1 MNLVWKLLRRHIS
14 LPQLAG
20 FFLAN
25 LLGML
30 IVLLS
35 LQFYRDVKPIFSEE
49 DGVIRPDYLILSKRI
64 SALNTIGLGSVS
76 TFSQKEMDE
85 LASQPF
91 AKRVGAF
98 TASQYK
104 VSCSLGIEGVA
115 QLGTEM
121 FFESVPDAFV
131 DACPEKWHFSE
142 GDDFVPIIVPKTYLA
157 IYNFGFAQSQN
168 LPKISE
174 SIVGLVEMTISMRG
188 GGRNE
193 FIKGRVIGFSTRLNT
208 ILAPESFIRWSNERY
223 APDADTEPS
232 RIILEVSNPADDAI
246 VNYLNGKGYEME
258 DDKLD
263 AGRMTFFLRLVSAI
277 VMLVGLLISLLSFY
291 ILMLSIYLL
300 VEKNTEK
307 MRTLLLIGHS
317 PSRVALPYQLLAVGM
332 NAAVLLLAIGGLFV
346 VRSTYM
352 PKLVAVFPQ
361 MEEGSVVA
369 SILPAI
375 LLGLALFAL
384 ISLANAVIIRRRIN
398 LIWQNKE

>member
-1 MNLVWKLLRRHIS
+1 MRLVWKLLRRHIS

-20 FFLAN
+20 FFFAN

-35 LQFYRDVKPIFSEE
+35 LQFYRDVKPIFSED
-49 DGVIRPDYLILSKRI
+49 DGFIRPDYLILSKRI
-64 SALNTIGLGSVS
+64 SALNSIGLGTVS
-76 TFSQKEMDE
+76 TFSQKEMDD
-85 LASQPF
+85 LKAQPF

-104 VSCSLGIEGVA
+104 VACSMGINDVA
-115 QLGTEM
+115 QFGTEM

-131 DACPEKWHFSE
+131 DVDLKKWHFTE
-142 GDDFVPIIVPKTYLA
+142 GDDVVPIILPRTYLA

-174 SIVGLVEMTISMRG
+174 GIVGMVEMTISMRG
-188 GGRNE
+188 SGKNE
-193 FIKGRVIGFSTRLNT
+193 YIKGRVIGFSTRLNT
-208 ILAPESFIRWSNERY
+208 ILVPESFIRWSNARY
-223 APDADTEPS
+223 APEADTEPS
-232 RIILEVSNPADDAI
+232 RIILEVGNPADDAI
-246 VNYLNGKGYEME
+246 VNYLNEKGYEME

-263 AGRMTFFLRLVSAI
+263 AGRMTFFLRLVSGI

-307 MRTLLLIGHS
+307 MRTLLLIGYS
-317 PSRVALPYQLLAVGM
+317 PARVALPYQLLTIGM
-332 NAAVLLLAIGGLFV
+332 NAAVLLLAVGGLCLL
-346 VRSTYM
+346 RSFYM
-352 PKLVAVFPQ
+352 KQLWSVFPQ
-361 MEEGSVVA
+361 MSDG

-375 LLGLALFAL
+375 LLGIILFIVVSIVNAL
-384 ISLANAVIIRRRIN
+384 IIRRRIN
-398 LIWQNKE
+398 YIWKN

>member
-35 LQFYRDVKPIFSEE
+35 LQFYRDVKPVFSEE
-49 DGVIRPDYLILSKRI
+49 DGFIRPDYLILSKRI

-76 TFSQKEMDE
+76 TFSEREMNE

-104 VSCSLGIEGVA
+104 VSCSMGINGVA

-131 DACPEKWHFSE
+131 DVDLKKWHFSE
-142 GDDFVPIIVPKTYLA
+142 GDDVVPIILPKTYLA

-174 SIVGLVEMTISMRG
+174 NIVGLVEMTIAMRG
-188 GGRNE
+188 NGRNE

-208 ILAPESFIRWSNERY
+208 ILAPESFIKWSNERY
-223 APDADTEPS
+223 APEAETEPS
-232 RIILEVSNPADDAI
+232 RIILEVKNPADDAI
-246 VNYLNGKGYEME
+246 VNYINEKGYELE

-263 AGRMTFFLRLVSAI
+263 AGRMTFFLRLVSGI

-300 VEKNTEK
+300 VEKNSDK
-307 MRTLLLIGHS
+307 MRTLLLIGYS
-317 PSRVALPYQLLAVGM
+317 PARVALPYQLLTIGI
-332 NAAVLLLAIGGLFV
+332 NAAVLLIATCVLCWL
-346 VRSTYM
+346 RTLY
-352 PKLVAVFPQ
+352 LQRLQAVFPQ
-361 MEEGSVVA
+361 MTAGS
-369 SILPAI
+369 IWPAI
-375 LLGLALFAL
+375 LLGLALFAI
-384 ISLANAVIIRRRIN
+384 ISLANAIIIRRRIN
-398 LIWQNKE
+398 RIWNNKD

>member
-1 MNLVWKLLRRHIS
+1 MKLVWKLLRRHIS

-49 DGVIRPDYLILSKRI
+49 DGFIRPDYLILCKRI

-76 TFSQKEMDE
+76 TFSQKEMND
-85 LASQPF
+85 LKAQPF
-91 AKRVGAF
+91 AKNVGAF

-104 VSCSLGIEGVA
+104 VACSMGINGVA
-115 QLGTEM
+115 QFGTEM

-131 DACPEKWHFSE
+131 DVDLSKWHFNE
-142 GDDFVPIIVPKTYLA
+142 GDDVVPIILPRTYLA

-174 SIVGLVEMTISMRG
+174 GVVGMVEMTIMMRG
-188 GGRNE
+188 NGLNE
-193 FIKGRVIGFSTRLNT
+193 YIKGRVIGFSTRLNT
-208 ILAPESFIRWSNERY
+208 ILVPESFIRWSNARY
-223 APDADTEPS
+223 APEADTEPS
-232 RIILEVSNPADDAI
+232 RIILEVKNPADDAI
-246 VNYLNGKGYEME
+246 VNYINEKGYEME

-263 AGRMTFFLRLVSAI
+263 AGRMTFFLRLVSGI
-277 VMLVGLLISLLSFY
+277 VMLVGLLISMLSFY

-307 MRTLLLIGHS
+307 MRTLLLIGYS
-317 PSRVALPYQLLAVGM
+317 PARVALPYQLLTIGM
-332 NAAVLLLAIGGLFV
+332 NATVLLLAIGGLCLL
-346 VRSTYM
+346 RSLYM
-352 PKLVAVFPQ
+352 QQLWSVFPQ
-361 MEEGSVVA
+361 MQDG
-369 SILPAI
+369 SILPAV
-375 LLGLALFAL
+375 LLGIVLFA
-384 ISLANAVIIRRRIN
+384 IVSLANALVIRRRIN
-398 LIWQNKE
+398 IIWNNK

>member
-35 LQFYRDVKPIFSEE
+35 LQFYRDVKPVFSEE
-49 DGVIRPDYLILSKRI
+49 DGIIRPDYLILSKRI

-76 TFSQKEMDE
+76 TFSEREMNE

-98 TASQYK
+98 MASQYK
-104 VSCSLGIEGVA
+104 VSCSMGINGVA

-131 DACPEKWHFSE
+131 DVDLKKWHFSE
-142 GDDFVPIIVPKTYLA
+142 GDDVVPIILPKTYLA

-174 SIVGLVEMTISMRG
+174 NIVGLVEMTIAMRG
-188 GGRNE
+188 NGKNE
-193 FIKGRVIGFSTRLNT
+193 FLKGRVIGFSTRLNT
-208 ILAPESFIRWSNERY
+208 ILAPESFIKWSNERY
-223 APDADTEPS
+223 APEAETEPS
-232 RIILEVSNPADDAI
+232 RIILEVKNPADDAI
-246 VNYLNGKGYEME
+246 VNYLNEKGYEME

-263 AGRMTFFLRLVSAI
+263 AGRMTFFLRLVSGI

-300 VEKNTEK
+300 VEKNSDK
-307 MRTLLLIGHS
+307 MRTLLLIGYS
-317 PSRVALPYQLLAVGM
+317 PARVALPYQLLTIGI
-332 NAAVLLLAIGGLFV
+332 NAAVLLIATCVLCWL
-346 VRSTYM
+346 RTLY
-352 PKLVAVFPQ
+352 LQRLQAVFPQ
-361 MEEGSVVA
+361 MTAGS
-369 SILPAI
+369 IWPAI
-375 LLGLALFAL
+375 LLGLALFAI
-384 ISLANAVIIRRRIN
+384 ISLANAIIIRRRIN
-398 LIWQNKE
+398 RIWNNKD

>member
-1 MNLVWKLLRRHIS
+1 MRLVWKLLRRHIS

-25 LLGML
+25 LLGMV
-30 IVLLS
+30 IVLMS

-49 DGVIRPDYLILSKRI
+49 DGFIRPDYLILSKRI
-64 SALNTIGLGSVS
+64 SSLGAIGLGSTN
-76 TFSQKEMDE
+76 TFSQRDIDE

-104 VSCSLGIEGVA
+104 VSCSMGIEGLA
-115 QLGTEM
+115 QIGTEM

-131 DACPEKWHFSE
+131 DVDLTKWHFSPE
-142 GDDFVPIIVPKTYLA
+142 DGVVPIILPKTYLA

-168 LPKISE
+168 LPKLSE
-174 SIVGLVEMTISMRG
+174 GVIGMVEMTISMRG
-188 GGRNE
+188 NGLNE
-193 FIKGRVIGFSTRLNT
+193 YIKGRVIGFSSRLNT
-208 ILAPESFIRWSNERY
+208 ILAPESFVRWSNERY
-223 APDADTEPS
+223 APDAEDEPS

-246 VNYLNGKGYEME
+246 VHYINEKGYEME

-263 AGRMTFFLRLVSAI
+263 AGRMTFFLRLVAGI

-307 MRTLLLIGHS
+307 MRTLLLIGYS
-317 PSRVALPYQLLAVGM
+317 PAKVALPYQLLTIGM
-332 NAAVLLLAIGGLFV
+332 NAAVLLLAVGSLCIL
-346 VRSTYM
+346 RSLYM
-352 PKLVAVFPQ
+352 QRLWSVFPQ
-361 MEEGSVVA
+361 ISEE

-375 LLGLALFAL
+375 VLGFVLFV
-384 ISLANAVIIRRRIN
+384 IVSLANAAIIRRRIN
-398 LIWQNKE
+398 IIWKN

>member
-1 MNLVWKLLRRHIS
+1 MRLVWKLLRRHIS

-25 LLGML
+25 LLGMV
-30 IVLLS
+30 IVLMS

-49 DGVIRPDYLILSKRI
+49 DGFIRPDYLILSKRI
-64 SALNTIGLGSVS
+64 SSLGAIGLGSTN
-76 TFSQKEMDE
+76 TFSQRDIDE

-104 VSCSLGIEGVA
+104 VSCSMGIEGLA
-115 QLGTEM
+115 QIGTEM

-131 DACPEKWHFSE
+131 DVDLTKWHFSPE
-142 GDDFVPIIVPKTYLA
+142 DGVVPIILPKTYLA

-168 LPKISE
+168 LPKLSE
-174 SIVGLVEMTISMRG
+174 GVIGMVEMTISMRG
-188 GGRNE
+188 NGLNE
-193 FIKGRVIGFSTRLNT
+193 YIKGRVIGFSSRLNT
-208 ILAPESFIRWSNERY
+208 ILAPESFVRWSNERY
-223 APDADTEPS
+223 APDAEDEPS

-246 VNYLNGKGYEME
+246 VHYINEKGYEME

-263 AGRMTFFLRLVSAI
+263 AGRMTFFLRLVAGI

-307 MRTLLLIGHS
+307 MRTLLLIGYS
-317 PSRVALPYQLLAVGM
+317 PAKVALPYQLLTIGM
-332 NAAVLLLAIGGLFV
+332 NAAVLLLAVGGLCIL
-346 VRSTYM
+346 RSLYM
-352 PKLVAVFPQ
+352 QRLWSVFPQ
-361 MEEGSVVA
+361 ISEE
-369 SILPAI
+369 SIVPAI
-375 LLGLALFAL
+375 VLGFVLFV
-384 ISLANAVIIRRRIN
+384 IVSLANAAIIRRRIN
-398 LIWQNKE
+398 IIWKN

>member
-1 MNLVWKLLRRHIS
+1 MRLVWKLLRRHIS

-20 FFLAN
+20 FFFAN

-35 LQFYRDVKPIFSEE
+35 LQFYRDVKPIFSED
-49 DGVIRPDYLILSKRI
+49 DGFIRPDYLILSKRI

-76 TFSQKEMDE
+76 TFSQKEMSD
-85 LASQPF
+85 LKAQPF

-98 TASQYK
+98 TASQYR
-104 VSCSLGIEGVA
+104 VACSMGINGVA
-115 QLGTEM
+115 QFGTEM

-131 DACPEKWHFSE
+131 DVDLKKWHFAE
-142 GDDFVPIIVPKTYLA
+142 GDDVVPIILPRTYLA

-174 SIVGLVEMTISMRG
+174 GIVGMVEMTISMRG
-188 GGRNE
+188 SGRNE
-193 FIKGRVIGFSTRLNT
+193 YIKGRVIGFSTRLNT
-208 ILAPESFIRWSNERY
+208 ILVPESFIRWSNARY
-223 APDADTEPS
+223 APEADTEPS
-232 RIILEVSNPADDAI
+232 RIILEVGNPADDAI
-246 VNYLNGKGYEME
+246 VNYLNEKGYEME

-263 AGRMTFFLRLVSAI
+263 AGRMTFFLRLVSGI

-307 MRTLLLIGHS
+307 MRTLLLIGYS
-317 PSRVALPYQLLAVGM
+317 PARVALPYQLLTICM
-332 NAAVLLLAIGGLFV
+332 NAAVLLLAVGGLCLL
-346 VRSTYM
+346 RSFYM
-352 PKLVAVFPQ
+352 KQLWSVFPQ
-361 MEEGSVVA
+361 MSDG

-375 LLGLALFAL
+375 LLGIILFAVVS
-384 ISLANAVIIRRRIN
+384 IVNALIIRRRIN
-398 LIWQNKE
+398 YIWKN

>member
-1 MNLVWKLLRRHIS
+1 MKLVWKLLRRHIS

-49 DGVIRPDYLILSKRI
+49 DGFIRPDYLILSKRI
-64 SALNTIGLGSVS
+64 STLNTIGLGTVS
-76 TFSQKEMDE
+76 TFSEKEMNE
-85 LASQPF
+85 LASQSF

-104 VSCSLGIEGVA
+104 VACSMGIDGVA

-131 DACPEKWHFSE
+131 DVDSKEWHFSE
-142 GDDFVPIIVPKTYLA
+142 GDEMVPIILPRTYLA

-174 SIVGLVEMTISMRG
+174 SVVGLVEMTISMRG
-188 GGRNE
+188 NGRNE
-193 FIKGRVIGFSTRLNT
+193 YIKGRVIGFSTRLNT
-208 ILAPESFIRWSNERY
+208 ILVPESFIRWSNARY
-223 APDADTEPS
+223 APEAETEPS
-232 RIILEVSNPADDAI
+232 RIILEVSNPADDSI
-246 VNYLNGKGYEME
+246 VNYINEKGYELE

-263 AGRMTFFLRLVSAI
+263 AGRMTFFLRLVSGI

-300 VEKNTEK
+300 VEKNSDK
-307 MRTLLLIGHS
+307 MRTLLLIGYS
-317 PSRVALPYQLLAVGM
+317 PARVALPYQMLTIGINL
-332 NAAVLLLAIGGLFV
+332 AVLLLAIIILIIL
-346 VRSTYM
+346 RSWYLQMLAT
-352 PKLVAVFPQ
+352 VFPKMQ
-361 MEEGSVVA
+361 GG

-375 LLGLALFAL
+375 LLGIGLF
-384 ISLANAVIIRRRIN
+384 IIVSIANCIVVRRRIN
-398 LIWQNKE
+398 RIWNNKD

>member
-20 FFLAN
+20 FFFAN

-35 LQFYRDVKPIFSEE
+35 LQFYRDVKPVFSEE
-49 DGVIRPDYLILSKRI
+49 DGFIRPDFLILSKRI
-64 SALNTIGLGSVS
+64 SALGTIGLGSVS
-76 TFSQKEMDE
+76 TFSEKEMNE

-104 VSCSLGIEGVA
+104 VSCSMGIDGVA

-131 DACPEKWHFSE
+131 DADLQKWHFNE
-142 GDDFVPIIVPKTYLA
+142 GDEVVPIILPRTYLA

-174 SIVGLVEMTISMRG
+174 SVAGLVEMVISMRG
-188 GGRNE
+188 NGRNE
-193 FIKGRVIGFSTRLNT
+193 FIRGKVIGFSTRLNT

-223 APDADTEPS
+223 APDADAEPS
-232 RIILEVSNPADDAI
+232 RIILEVGNPADDAI
-246 VNYLNGKGYEME
+246 VNYINGKGYEME

-263 AGRMTFFLRLVSAI
+263 AGRMTFFLRLVSGI
-277 VMLVGLLISLLSFY
+277 VMTVGLLISLLSFY

-300 VEKNTEK
+300 VEKNSDK
-307 MRTLLLIGHS
+307 MRTLLLIGYS
-317 PSRVALPYQLLAVGM
+317 RGRVALPYQMLTVGINLLVFLLAVV
-332 NAAVLLLAIGGLFV
+332 ALLCLRTQYMQMLA
-346 VRSTYM
+346 T
-352 PKLVAVFPQ
+352 VFPKMQ
-361 MEEGSVVA
+361 GG

-375 LLGLALFAL
+375 LLGLLLF
-384 ISLANAVIIRRRIN
+384 IIVSIANCIVVRRRIN
-398 LIWQNKE
+398 GIWNNKES

>member
-1 MNLVWKLLRRHIS
+1 MRLVWKLLRRHIS

-25 LLGML
+25 LLGMV
-30 IVLLS
+30 IVLMS

-49 DGVIRPDYLILSKRI
+49 DGFIRPDYLILSKRI
-64 SALNTIGLGSVS
+64 SSLGAIGLGSTN
-76 TFSQKEMDE
+76 TFSQRDIDE

-104 VSCSLGIEGVA
+104 VSCSMGIEGLA
-115 QLGTEM
+115 QIGTEM

-131 DACPEKWHFSE
+131 DVDLTKWHFSPE
-142 GDDFVPIIVPKTYLA
+142 DGVVPIILPKTYLA

-168 LPKISE
+168 LPKLSE
-174 SIVGLVEMTISMRG
+174 GVIGMVEMTISMRG
-188 GGRNE
+188 NGLNE
-193 FIKGRVIGFSTRLNT
+193 YIKGRVIGFSSRLNT
-208 ILAPESFIRWSNERY
+208 ILAPESFVRWSNERY
-223 APDADTEPS
+223 APDAEDEPS

-246 VNYLNGKGYEME
+246 VHYINEKGYEME

-263 AGRMTFFLRLVSAI
+263 AGRMTFFLRLVAGI

-307 MRTLLLIGHS
+307 MRTLLLIGYS
-317 PSRVALPYQLLAVGM
+317 PAKVALPYQLLTIGM
-332 NAAVLLLAIGGLFV
+332 NAAVLLLAVGGLCIL
-346 VRSTYM
+346 RSLYM
-352 PKLVAVFPQ
+352 QRLWSVFPQ
-361 MEEGSVVA
+361 ISEE

-375 LLGLALFAL
+375 VLGFVLFV
-384 ISLANAVIIRRRIN
+384 IVSLANAAIICRRIN
-398 LIWQNKE
+398 IIWKN

>member
-1 MNLVWKLLRRHIS
+1 MILVWKLLRRHIS

-20 FFLAN
+20 FFFAN
-25 LLGML
+25 LLGMI

-35 LQFYRDVKPIFSEE
+35 LQFYRDVKPIFSED
-49 DGVIRPDYLILSKRI
+49 DGFIRPDYLILSKRI
-64 SALNTIGLGSVS
+64 SALNTIGLGSVT
-76 TFSQKEMDE
+76 TFSEKEMND

-98 TASQYK
+98 TATQYK
-104 VSCSLGIEGVA
+104 VACSMGINGVA
-115 QLGTEM
+115 QLGTDL

-131 DACPEKWHFSE
+131 DVDLEKWHFAE
-142 GDDFVPIIVPKTYLA
+142 GDDIVPIILPRTYLA

-174 SIVGLVEMTISMRG
+174 GVVGMVEMMIVMRG
-188 GGRNE
+188 NGLQE
-193 FIKGRVIGFSTRLNT
+193 QIKGKVIGFSTRLNT
-208 ILAPESFIRWSNERY
+208 ILAPESFIRWSNARY
-223 APDADTEPS
+223 APNAETEPS

-246 VNYLNGKGYEME
+246 VHYINEKGYEME

-263 AGRMTFFLRLVSAI
+263 AGRLTFFLRIVAGI

-307 MRTLLLIGHS
+307 MRTLLLIGYS
-317 PSRVALPYQLLAVGM
+317 PARVALPYQLLTIGM
-332 NAAVLLLAIGGLFV
+332 NAAVLLLAIIVLCLL
-346 VRSTYM
+346 RSLYM
-352 PKLVAVFPQ
+352 QRLWSVFPQ
-361 MEEGSVVA
+361 MQDG

-375 LLGLALFAL
+375 LLGIALFARV
-384 ISLANAVIIRRRIN
+384 SFANAWVIRRRIN
-398 LIWQNKE
+398 TIWNNKG

>member
-20 FFLAN
+20 FFFAN

-35 LQFYRDVKPIFSEE
+35 LQFYRDVKPVFSEE
-49 DGVIRPDYLILSKRI
+49 DGFIRPDFLILSKRI
-64 SALNTIGLGSVS
+64 SALGTIGLGSVS
-76 TFSQKEMDE
+76 TFSEKEMNE

-104 VSCSLGIEGVA
+104 VSCSMGIDGVA

-131 DACPEKWHFSE
+131 DADLQKWHFNE
-142 GDDFVPIIVPKTYLA
+142 GDDVVPIILPRTYLA

-174 SIVGLVEMTISMRG
+174 SVVGLVEMVISMRG
-188 GGRNE
+188 NGRNE
-193 FIKGRVIGFSTRLNT
+193 FIRGKVIGFSTRLNT

-223 APDADTEPS
+223 APDADAEPS
-232 RIILEVSNPADDAI
+232 RIILEVGNPADDAI
-246 VNYLNGKGYEME
+246 VNYINAKGYEME

-263 AGRMTFFLRLVSAI
+263 AGRMTFFLRLVSGI
-277 VMLVGLLISLLSFY
+277 VMTVGLLISLLSFY

-300 VEKNTEK
+300 VEKNSDK
-307 MRTLLLIGHS
+307 MRTLLLIGYS
-317 PSRVALPYQLLAVGM
+317 PARVALPYQMLTVGINLL
-332 NAAVLLLAIGGLFV
+332 VLLLAV
-346 VRSTYM
+346 VALLCLRTQYM
-352 PKLVAVFPQ
+352 QMLATVFPKMQ
-361 MEEGSVVA
+361 GG

-375 LLGLALFAL
+375 LLGLSLL
-384 ISLANAVIIRRRIN
+384 IIVSIANCIVVRRRIDS
-398 LIWQNKE
+398 IWNNKEVNT

>member
-1 MNLVWKLLRRHIS
+1 MRLVWKLLRRHIS

-25 LLGML
+25 LLGMV
-30 IVLLS
+30 IVLMS

-49 DGVIRPDYLILSKRI
+49 DGFIRPDYLILSKRI
-64 SALNTIGLGSVS
+64 SSLGAIGLGSTN
-76 TFSQKEMDE
+76 TFSQRDIDE

-104 VSCSLGIEGVA
+104 VSCSMGIEGLA
-115 QLGTEM
+115 QIGTEM

-131 DACPEKWHFSE
+131 DVDLTKWHFSPE
-142 GDDFVPIIVPKTYLA
+142 DGVVPIILPKTYLA

-168 LPKISE
+168 LPKLSE
-174 SIVGLVEMTISMRG
+174 GVIGMVEMTISMRG
-188 GGRNE
+188 NGLNE
-193 FIKGRVIGFSTRLNT
+193 YIKGRVIGFSSRLNT
-208 ILAPESFIRWSNERY
+208 ILAPESFVRWSNERY
-223 APDADTEPS
+223 APDAEDEPS

-246 VNYLNGKGYEME
+246 VHYINEKGYEME

-263 AGRMTFFLRLVSAI
+263 AGRMTFFLRLVAGI

-307 MRTLLLIGHS
+307 MRTLLLIGYS
-317 PSRVALPYQLLAVGM
+317 PAKVALPYQLLTIGM
-332 NAAVLLLAIGGLFV
+332 NAAVLLLAVGGLCLL
-346 VRSTYM
+346 RSLYM
-352 PKLVAVFPQ
+352 QRLWSVFPQ
-361 MEEGSVVA
+361 ISEE

-375 LLGLALFAL
+375 VLGFVLFV
-384 ISLANAVIIRRRIN
+384 IVSLANAAIIRRRIN
-398 LIWQNKE
+398 IIWKN